1 MCFFVLIY
9 KHVYCQETQ
18 KKEQKKATIKDKW
31 CIGMIAKLVEEVT
44 YIYRK
49 HSGCRILKELGAI
62 NRLEIGSLDG

>member
-1 MCFFVLIY
+1 MCSFVFVY
-9 KHVYCQETQ
+9 KEVYCQETQ
-18 KKEQKKATIKDKW
+18 KKEQEKSAIKDKR